1 MKLLCILI
9 SFTLVNVL
17 VAELDE
23 YVAMVKIVN
32 NRINDVKD
40 PLPEIITNIVRASQ
54 KYTMRDISNMLVVPE
69 SIADTSG
76 QMLLCQYYVLSEIS
90 HVESSDTSTTKSKDQ
105 FKGKTLLELGEKRR
119 DVIGKAVKNVIE
131 GVLAGDNQDF
141 KDSLPMCRLLGFLRS
156 IKFPDNFVVQAT
168 VKDKI
173 CILEDININ
182 VISYKHQSNNYWQ
195 IAKNSSDGAKLSE
208 LLKGL

>member
-90 HVESSDTSTTKSKDQ
+90 HVESSDTSTTKSK
-105 FKGKTLLELGEKRR
+105 
-119 DVIGKAVKNVIE
+119 
-131 GVLAGDNQDF
+131 AGDNQDF